1 MDELLLPMRQE
12 MVVLLTAAW
21 TSLILNDRVD
31 QGRDEFQS
39 AQEEEEVVEE
49 EEAVWDGHVVMA
61 NLNVMNCCD
70 AIFGSVC
77 NAKRTRNK

>member
-1 MDELLLPMRQE
+1 M
-12 MVVLLTAAW
+12 LLTAAW

-39 AQEEEEVVEE
+39 AQEEEEVVEEEAVE

>member
-1 MDELLLPMRQE
+1 M
-12 MVVLLTAAW
+12 LLTAAW

-39 AQEEEEVVEE
+39 AQEEEEVEE
-49 EEAVWDGHVVMA
+49 AAAVWDGLVVMA

-77 NAKRTRNK
+77 NACFQV